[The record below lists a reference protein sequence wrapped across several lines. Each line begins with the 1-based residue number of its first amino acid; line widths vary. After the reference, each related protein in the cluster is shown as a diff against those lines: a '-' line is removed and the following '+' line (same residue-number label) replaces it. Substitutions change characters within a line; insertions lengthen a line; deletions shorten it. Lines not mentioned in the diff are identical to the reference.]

1 MSYLALKHLHVTCVA
16 LSAAGFVLRG
26 VWMML
31 DSSRLKARW
40 VRITPHAVDSVLLG
54 SAIGL
59 AVWSGQYP
67 LQQGWLTAKVVGL
80 LAYIGLGTIALKR
93 GPSLRVRAVAWCAAL
108 ATLGYIVSVAL
119 LRDARGFLSLFG
131 A

>member
-1 MSYLALKHLHVTCVA
+1 MGYAALKHLHVTCVA
-16 LSAAGFVLRG
+16 LSAAGFALRG
-26 VWMML
+26 LWML
-31 DSSRLKARW
+31 QDSPHLKARW
-40 VRITPHAVDSVLLG
+40 VRIAPHVVDAVLLG

-59 AVWSGQYP
+59 AVWSSQYP
-67 LQQGWLTAKVVGL
+67 LQQGWLTAKVAGL

-93 GPSLRVRAVAWCAAL
+93 GRSLRVRTAAWCAAL

-119 LRDARGFLSLFG
+119 LRDARGFLSLLG